1 MKKFVAILMVLVLA
15 ISVCGVAS
23 AGGSGKEAKEMYEQA
38 QQARMQS
45 ECDNDFA
52 DDPSYAGAYGYV
64 VYTRT
69 LWERIRDL
77 FR

>member
-1 MKKFVAILMVLVLA
+1 MKKFIAVLVALVFV
-15 ISVCGVAS
+15 ISVCSIAC
-23 AGGSGKEAKEMYEQA
+23 AGASGKEAKEMYEQV

-45 ECDNDFA
+45 ECDRDFA
-52 DDPSYAGAYGYV
+52 NDPSYAGAYGYV